1 MVRWLF
7 KLLVTNASEQHLGFC
22 CRLDA
27 QFFDHHAAAR
37 FILSQHSAAVA
48 RQSQSLHQ
56 LAVGFF
62 APRLQ
67 SQLLPRQ
74 TLRFLIVAAR
84 QAMGCQFEEG
94 IQGQAMQLFPFL
106 TQPFV
111 ERQAVTGEA
120 SQEITSIQ
128 RNRLYE
134 VVTMVWYLEI
144 DKF

>member
-1 MVRWLF
+1 MRGG
-7 KLLVTNASEQHLGFC
+7 KKASTITSPRG
-22 CRLDA
+22 R
-27 QFFDHHAAAR
+27 R
-37 FILSQHSAAVA
+37 AV
-48 RQSQSLHQ
+48 
-56 LAVGFF
+56 
-62 APRLQ
+62 
-67 SQLLPRQ
+67 
-74 TLRFLIVAAR
+74 
-84 QAMGCQFEEG
+84 
-94 IQGQAMQLFPFL
+94 QLFPFL